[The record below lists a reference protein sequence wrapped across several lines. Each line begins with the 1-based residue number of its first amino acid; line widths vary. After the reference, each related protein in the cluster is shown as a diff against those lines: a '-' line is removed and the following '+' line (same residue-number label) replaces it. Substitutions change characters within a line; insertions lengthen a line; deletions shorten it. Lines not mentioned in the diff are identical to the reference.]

1 LKVREIGSTS
11 INPGVSNLLETLSNL
26 NSPVLSS
33 AAMVS
38 ALEKAPPSDIVQL
51 SAEATQLEGVDAMF
65 GISGTADGS
74 SNSLTSA
81 LAGLEN
87 AAAGTGNSSS
97 SSASTAAQLSN
108 HQAMVQSDE
117 ALALLGGGGSDLTG
131 SSFDLTG

>member
-1 LKVREIGSTS
+1 MGSTS

-74 SNSLTSA
+74 GNSLTSA

-108 HQAMVQSDE
+108 YQAMVQSDE
-117 ALALLGGGGSDLTG
+117 ARALLVGGGSDLTG